1 MALRISEHR
10 LLLAGLDLL
19 ALWNRKDFTGLAVL
33 KAGLLTALISSAC

>member
-1 MALRISEHR
+1 VALRISEHG

-33 KAGLLTALISSAC
+33 KAGLLIALISFTC